1 MTEPLQLVS
10 TITRKIHTQYTKD
23 FARAARH
30 IHMRTFN
37 NHHSNVFPEVS
48 WGADQK
54 ERYLPFSLHYIY
66 KFTALLRSGRKRA
79 GHLSTPSQNLH
90 FLSIG
95 CRQSEWSAC
104 TRLQVEQ
111 RSGGALA
118 EERRSCWALPKSYT
132 NTAQSKSPNAS
143 DSRSNNLKYRYAVM
157 AVS

>member
-1 MTEPLQLVS
+1 MTEPLQLVR
-10 TITRKIHTQYTKD
+10 TITRKIHTQYTKY

-48 WGADQK
+48 WGAHQK
-54 ERYLPFSLHYIY
+54 KRYLPFSLHYIY
-66 KFTALLRSGRKRA
+66 QFTVLLRWGRKRQDTCL
-79 GHLSTPSQNLH
+79 HLPGTC
-90 FLSIG
+90 I
-95 CRQSEWSAC
+95 SEWSAR

-111 RSGGALA
+111 RSGGAVA
-118 EERRSCWALPKSYT
+118 EERRSCSAWPKSYT

-143 DSRSNNLKYRYAVM
+143 DSPSINLKYRYAVM